1 MPTRTL
7 ESVNPMNIIPCDN
20 GLLDITDLG
29 GELHLFSH
37 TPRWFN
43 LSCLGFPFDEN
54 AKAEK
59 WQTFLVDVFD
69 GDAER
74 IALLQEFIGLCLTP
88 DTSYQKILMM
98 VGPKRSGKG
107 TIMRVLTELL
117 GPDAVCAPTLG
128 SLTDGF
134 GMSQLYAKTV
144 CMFPD
149 ASLGHR
155 TDSMKVLEILK
166 SVSGEDRVS
175 VNRKNLPYLTNVR
188 LQVRFIITVN
198 ELPRFSDAAGALE
211 SRLLL
216 LPFEN
221 SYVGREDRQLENK
234 LRAELPGILNF
245 ALRGLHRLRT
255 NGVFTATCKATELL
269 SSYRRMTAPTA
280 AFVEDRCT
288 IGADSRV
295 ACADLYGAWK
305 EWCSANGHEPGAM
318 ATFGE
323 HLRAATPGIRKIRS
337 GTGVRVNCYQG
348 IGLRHSTS

>member
-7 ESVNPMNIIPCDN
+7 ESVNPTNIIPCDN
-20 GLLDITDLG
+20 GLLDTTDLG

-98 VGPKRSGKG
+98 VGPRRSGKG
-107 TIMRVLTELL
+107 TILRAMTELF

-128 SLTDGF
+128 SLADGF
-134 GMSQLYAKTV
+134 GLSQLHGKTV
-144 CMFPD
+144 ATFPD
-149 ASLGHR
+149 ASLGR
-155 TDSMKVLEILK
+155 GASSMRILEILK

-175 VNRKNLPYLTNVR
+175 INRKNLTYLTNVR

-198 ELPRFSDAAGALE
+198 ELPRFQDAAGALE

-221 SYVGREDRQLENK
+221 SYVGREDRQLESK
-234 LRAELPGILNF
+234 LKSEMPGILNW
-245 ALRGLHRLRT
+245 ALLGLYRLRT
-255 NGVFTATCKATELL
+255 NGVFTASSKAADLL

-280 AFVEDRCT
+280 GFVQDCCT
-288 IGADSRV
+288 LGADERV
-295 ACADLYGAWK
+295 ETATLYEAWQ

-323 HLRAATPGIRKIRS
+323 HLRSATPSIHKIRS